1 MNKQIFKDIS
11 YGMYLVTT
19 IDKNNKNTGCI
30 INTLTQITST
40 NPIISISLNK
50 ENYTNGAIKENK
62 LFAISILSVDTPK
75 ELIATFGYYSSRGTD
90 KFKNIDYEIN
100 NNLPIVKEK
109 TCGYI
114 IAETINI
121 VDCDTH
127 DVIIA
132 KVINTTKIS
141 DITPMTY
148 KYYQENL
155 KGTSPKNAPTYIEEV
170 STTTS
175 NKYKC
180 SLCGH
185 IYDDSKEKIN
195 FTELPEDWVCPL
207 CGAPKSMFNKIN

>member
-19 IDKNNKNTGCI
+19 IDENNKNTGCI
-30 INTLTQITST
+30 INTLTQITSV

-50 ENYTNGAIKENK
+50 NNYTNSAIKINK

-75 ELIATFGYYSSRGTD
+75 ELIATFGYYSSRDID
-90 KFKNIDYEIN
+90 KFKNINYEIN
-100 NNLPIVKEK
+100 NNIPIIKEK

-132 KVINTTKIS
+132 KVLNTNKTFNLE
-141 DITPMTY
+141 PMTY
-148 KYYQENL
+148 KYYQEIL

-170 STTTS
+170 STTPS

-185 IYDDSKEKIN
+185 IYDDSKEKIK
-195 FTELPEDWVCPL
+195 FSELPEDWVCPL